1 MTRNDL
7 LNSPEYWL
15 VKIQTDLY
23 NNVRLYLEQNNM
35 TQTEF
40 AAKLGVTKGY
50 LSQIMNGNFNHSL
63 AKLIEISLAINK
75 VPVLNFEEIHSTDS
89 GITQKDIE
97 PFSNHKELPYF
108 QEQTLVA

>member
-1 MTRNDL
+1 MNRNDL
-7 LNSPEYWL
+7 VNSPEYWL

-63 AKLIEISLAINK
+63 AKLIEISLAIGK
-75 VPVLNFEEIHSTDS
+75 IPVLNFEEIPNPDTT
-89 GITQKDIE
+89 IMQKDIDT
-97 PFSNHKELPYF
+97 FSNHKELSF
-108 QEQTLVA
+108 FKTKTLVA

>member
-1 MTRNDL
+1 MNRNDL
-7 LNSPEYWL
+7 LDNPEYWL

-50 LSQIMNGNFNHSL
+50 ISQIMNGNFNHSL
-63 AKLIEISLAINK
+63 AKLIEISLAIGK
-75 VPVLNFEEIHSTDS
+75 CPILNFEDSSEGNSPNLSSEIETFSMP
-89 GITQKDIE
+89 TQASFYQPK
-97 PFSNHKELPYF
+97 S
-108 QEQTLVA
+108 LVA